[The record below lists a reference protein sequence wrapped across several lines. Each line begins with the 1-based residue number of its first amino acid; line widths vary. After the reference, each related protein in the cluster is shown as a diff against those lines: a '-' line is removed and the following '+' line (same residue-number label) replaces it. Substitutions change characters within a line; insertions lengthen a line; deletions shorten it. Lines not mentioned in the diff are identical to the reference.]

1 MEHFDFIALGG
12 GTAGLTAS
20 QRVAQTG
27 KKVALIDPTPI
38 GGLCSLRGC
47 NPKKVLVRA
56 AEVLEEVR
64 HAGLHGISTGKID
77 IDWNAVI
84 TRKHRFTDPV
94 TPNAEK
100 SLAQAGVQY
109 IKAPA
114 ALYCRRQVDGKW
126 AYLVF

>member
-20 QRVAQTG
+20 TRVAQAG

-64 HAGLHGISTGKID
+64 HAVPARHQYRQNQYRLERRDHPQTPVHRSG
-77 IDWNAVI
+77 NA
-84 TRKHRFTDPV
+84 
-94 TPNAEK
+94 
-100 SLAQAGVQY
+100 
-109 IKAPA
+109 
-114 ALYCRRQVDGKW
+114 
-126 AYLVF
+126 